1 MGWERDSLLHP
12 FTVGMELLQCWGG
25 DVPRACG
32 KLALAVGI
40 SCRGLSFLLCQA
52 RMRMGGEGRFSGT
65 AIYIYIYGK
74 GSRRSCGLEAALR
87 QRWGP
92 LPLNYEHILPCDKST
107 LCSGSAL
114 PPRLL
119 EMQTLLPTATF
130 SKGRPSQGEKLVRK

>member
-25 DVPRACG
+25 DVPCACG

-40 SCRGLSFLLCQA
+40 SCRGLSFLLCQV
-52 RMRMGGEGRFSGT
+52 RMRMGGEGQFSGT
-65 AIYIYIYGK
+65 AIYIYGK